1 MTARRGWIVIGLSV
15 LALTLV
21 WRFLPAGS
29 PPIYDG
35 QCIANPY
42 VAFGSNPAPQG
53 ASKTFPA
60 ASAFPAAEVLTG
72 ETPPQAQILIEPGTF
87 VNSTAVTVS
96 ITPVA
101 APAAKPPNGTIEGN
115 VYRFLASNAAGTELE
130 PASPSLAVFVILR
143 GLSSFPAPTI
153 DRFNGTSWTPLPT
166 LNAGCGNT
174 FEVTSAQ
181 LGEFAAVRPGGHTA
195 TIPPSGGGVPGVA
208 IVAGLAVLLIIV
220 LGVLFSLDRRRSAA
234 SETPQS

>member
-1 MTARRGWIVIGLSV
+1 MTARRGWIVIGLSF

-21 WRFLPAGS
+21 WRFLPDGS

-42 VAFGSNPAPQG
+42 VALGSNPGPQG
-53 ASKTFPA
+53 ASKSFPA
-60 ASAFPAAEVLTG
+60 ASAFPAAEVFTG
-72 ETPPQAQILIEPGTF
+72 ETPPQAQLFVEPGTF
-87 VNSTAVTVS
+87 NSSTAVTLSV
-96 ITPVA
+96 TPVPP
-101 APAAKPPNGTIEGN
+101 PAAKPPNGTIEGN
-115 VYRFLASNAAGTELE
+115 VYRFSARNAAGTELE

-153 DRFNGTSWTPLPT
+153 DRFNGTSWASLPT

-181 LGEFAAVRPGGHTA
+181 LGEFAAVRPGGSA
-195 TIPPSGGGVPGVA
+195 TTTPPSGGGVPGVA
-208 IVAGLAVLLIIV
+208 IIAGLAVLLIIV
-220 LGVLFSLDRRRSAA
+220 LAVLFGLDRRRSAA
-234 SETPQS
+234 GGTQNS

>member
-1 MTARRGWIVIGLSV
+1 MNARRGWIVVALSV

-21 WRFLPAGS
+21 WRFLPSGS

-42 VAFGSNPAPQG
+42 VAIGASPAPQG
-53 ASKTFPA
+53 ASKTFPQ
-60 ASAFPAAEVLTG
+60 ASAFPASEVLTG

-87 VNSTAVTVS
+87 NNSTAVTVS
-96 ITPVA
+96 VTPVP
-101 APAAKPPNGTIEGN
+101 APTAKPPNGNIEGN
-115 VYRFLASNAAGTELE
+115 VYRFSARSAAGSELE
-130 PASPSLAVFVILR
+130 PASPSLAVFIILR

-181 LGEFAAVRPGGHTA
+181 LGDFAAVRPGGGGTA
-195 TIPPSGGGVPGVA
+195 PPPSGGVPGVA
-208 IVAGLAVLLIIV
+208 IIAGLALLLVIV
-220 LGVLFSLDRRRSAA
+220 VAVLFSLDRRRSAA
-234 SETPQS
+234 R